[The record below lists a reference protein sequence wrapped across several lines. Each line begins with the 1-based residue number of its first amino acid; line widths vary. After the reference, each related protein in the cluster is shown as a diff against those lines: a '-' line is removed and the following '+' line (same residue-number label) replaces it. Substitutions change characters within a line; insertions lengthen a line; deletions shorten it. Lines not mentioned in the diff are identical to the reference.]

1 MERNHRY
8 RQSLTSNAQI
18 SMEDFEDVG
27 TSGLL
32 LDGDLVDVSRKGR
45 QQLILPVSAVTSP
58 RLNAGVV
65 ICGQCFKPF

>member
-8 RQSLTSNAQI
+8 QQSLTSNAQI

-32 LDGDLVDVSRKGR
+32 LDGDLVDVGRKR
-45 QQLILPVSAVTSP
+45 
-58 RLNAGVV
+58 R
-65 ICGQCFKPF
+65 